1 MSLRKYTVRAMQ
13 MRLGRTIL
21 TVLSIVIGVSAVVA
35 VGLLTSTTRGAY
47 NQMFATVTGKATLEI
62 DAPGGAGFKEDL
74 LAKVRKVK
82 GVQSAVPLVQKP
94 ASMFVGD
101 KQVRVQVMGIDPK
114 VDSAVRD
121 YEVVKGRPLGEGNQV
136 VLDEEFARFMDLDV
150 GDKVGFLTKRRRREF
165 EIVGLVKPRGGE
177 ALRQASLVFMHVD
190 RAQYYYYP
198 TNRKQ
203 DLYDKIQ
210 IITDSGDE
218 RIEAASQAIAKI
230 LPESPKLEVHRPSGS
245 TQLMRETLFSSEQ
258 GLKITS
264 YFTLLLALFIILN
277 TLFMNVGERRRQL
290 AIMRAIG
297 ATRGQIAR
305 AMIIESVFLGILG
318 TTIGYG
324 VGYGAAW
331 ISTRTLVD
339 VLDVKLPPVS
349 EVMTIWPFLWGALYG
364 IGLAVVGALLPA
376 MRAGRVSPLEGMS
389 RVVPR
394 DSQSW
399 SWPLFLGG
407 LVLSAIGGTLI
418 YGGMAGWLP
427 TDYPV
432 YGAIPLLIGIVALE
446 TVMLWPQASFLAW
459 LLRPLAKVESK
470 LALKQILRHNTRSAL
485 TVGVLFCA
493 GAAGIGIANSIL
505 DNLHDVHDWKQQ
517 AIVGDFYVRA
527 MMPDMASGTAA
538 DLPEGVGQDLQKIP
552 DIESLD
558 TVSLVEI
565 NVRRPDGTEEENAT
579 AIAVARAYTLSGPP
593 PFDLIEGNADDI
605 RRQLE
610 EGQVVL
616 GSVLASKLKLHS
628 GQKLHVETLAGPR
641 DLPIAAVAN
650 EYMVGGMAVHMH
662 RDVAVKHF
670 GVEGVDAYL
679 IRAEPGKLAVLQPK
693 LEALVKNYSLLL
705 QSNAE
710 ISANIDRMVR
720 GIEGGLWVLVFL
732 GFVVAAF
739 GVVNTLTMNVLEQTR
754 ELGLLRIVA
763 MTKKQV
769 RRTILTQALI
779 IGGVGLPPGI
789 LTGVGMAYIMNY
801 AMGPSFGHDIA
812 FHLNWVLLVGTCV
825 VAFLIVLMAAIIP
838 ARRAA
843 QIDVVEALH
852 YE

>member
-1 MSLRKYTVRAMQ
+1 MSLRRYTVRAMQ
-13 MRLGRTIL
+13 MRPGRTIL

-47 NQMFATVTGKATLEI
+47 QQMFATVTGKATLEI
-62 DAPGGAGFKEDL
+62 DAAGGAGFDE
-74 LAKVRKVK
+74 KVLEKVDAVQ
-82 GVQSAVPLVQKP
+82 GVTVAAPLIKRP
-94 ASMFVGD
+94 SKLFIGD
-101 KQVRVQVMGIDPK
+101 ERQVRLQIMGIDPGR
-114 VDSAVRD
+114 DSGVRE
-121 YEVVKGRPLGEGNQV
+121 YEVVDGQELGEGDE
-136 VLDEEFARFMDLDV
+136 LLMDEEFAKYMNLKV
-150 GDKVGFLTKRRRREF
+150 GDEVGLLTKRLRKPF
-165 EIVGLVKPRGGE
+165 TVVGLVKPRGGE
-177 ALRQASLVFMHVD
+177 SLRQASLAFMPLK
-190 RAQYYYYP
+190 RAQYYFNP
-198 TNRKQ
+198 RGRTGLI
-203 DLYDKIQ
+203 DAIQ
-210 IITDSGDE
+210 IVTAEKADLDSVE
-218 RIEAASQAIAKI
+218 RQVAAV
-230 LPESPKLEVHRPSGS
+230 LPKECSVHRPAGS

-264 YFTLLLALFIILN
+264 YFTLLLSLFIILN

-297 ATRGQIAR
+297 ATRGQLMK
-305 AMIIESVFLGILG
+305 AMIIESAFLGVVG
-318 TTIGYG
+318 TIIGYG
-324 VGYGAAW
+324 VGFGAAW
-331 ISTRTLVD
+331 VSTRTLID
-339 VLDVKLPPVS
+339 VLDVKLPAVS
-349 EVMTIWPFLWGALYG
+349 EVLNIWPFLWGALFG
-364 IGLAVVGALLPA
+364 IGLAVIGALLPA

-407 LVLSAIGGTLI
+407 LVLSAIGGSLI
-418 YGGMAGWLP
+418 VGGIQGWLP
-427 TDYPV
+427 SDYPV
-432 YGAIPLLIGIVALE
+432 YGAIPLLVGIVALE
-446 TVMLWPQASFLAW
+446 TVMLWPQATFLAW
-459 LLRPLAKVESK
+459 LLRPLVKVEAS

-505 DNLHDVHDWKQQ
+505 DNVRDVHEWHRQ
-517 AIVGDFYVRA
+517 AIVGDFFVRA

-538 DLPEGVGQDLQKIP
+538 DLPDGLGEELKKIP
-552 DIESLD
+552 NIDSLD
-558 TVSLVEI
+558 TVSFTETKV
-565 NVRRPDGTEEENAT
+565 PSKDGDPAGDLT
-579 AIAVARAYTLSGPP
+579 AIAVARGFSDPGPP
-593 PFDLIEGNADDI
+593 PFDLIEGDAD
-605 RRQLE
+605 QLRE
-610 EGQVVL
+610 QLQDGQVVL
-616 GSVLASKLKLHS
+616 GSVLATKLNLHA
-628 GQKLHVETLAGPR
+628 GDELPLETLHGVQKLRV
-641 DLPIAAVAN
+641 AAVAN

-662 RDVAVKHF
+662 GDVAVKHL
-670 GVEGVDAYL
+670 GVEGVDAYVV
-679 IRAEPGKLAVLQPK
+679 RAEPGTIATLKPK
-693 LEALVKNYSLLL
+693 LETLVKKYDVLL
-705 QSNAE
+705 QSYAE
-710 ISANIDRMVR
+710 ISNNISRMIR

-763 MTKKQV
+763 MTKTQV

-825 VAFLIVLMAAIIP
+825 VAFVIVLIAAIIP